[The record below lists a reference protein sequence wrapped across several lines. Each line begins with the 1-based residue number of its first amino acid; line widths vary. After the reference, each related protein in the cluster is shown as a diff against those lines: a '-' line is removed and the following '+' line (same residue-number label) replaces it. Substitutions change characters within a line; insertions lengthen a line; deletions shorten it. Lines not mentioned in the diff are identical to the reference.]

1 MNRKALI
8 LLNLVVLAAVS
19 TTVAYIVQPFPGWN
33 VLTDTSSGII
43 IARCS
48 KTPDPYNVTY
58 KGMLVDPDDLI
69 DSEIEVVSVL
79 KGDTKPGSGH
89 LRSEYWPRQ
98 GEYYAVFSLN
108 QADIYQASESYRI
121 VPLGI
126 RFPTNMLAGRT
137 LNEQIRALLQYRLDQ
152 LNRDVEKAQD
162 EKKRLEEG
170 LRK

>member
-8 LLNLVVLAAVS
+8 LLNLVVLAVVS

-69 DSEIEVVSVL
+69 ESEIEIVLVL
-79 KGDTKPGSGH
+79 KGNTRPGTGH

-98 GEYYAVFSLN
+98 GEYYAVFALN
-108 QADIYQASESYRI
+108 EPDYYQATESYCI

-126 RFPTNMLAGRT
+126 HFPTNMLAGKT
-137 LNEQIRALLQYRLDQ
+137 VNEQIRALLQYRLDE
-152 LNRDVEKAQD
+152 LNQDVVKAQD
-162 EKKRLEEG
+162 EKKRLEQVNN
-170 LRK
+170 